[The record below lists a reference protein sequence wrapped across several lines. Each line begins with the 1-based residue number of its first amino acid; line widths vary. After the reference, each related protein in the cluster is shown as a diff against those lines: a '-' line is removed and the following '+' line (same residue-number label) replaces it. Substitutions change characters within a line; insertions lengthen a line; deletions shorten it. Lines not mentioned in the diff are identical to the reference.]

1 MVGVK
6 ELGER
11 KSGWSW
17 YYGMFWTFQKLSW
30 FCLYLYTC
38 MHVYTIWLFGTIK
51 APGRTSTCEKTNWGK
66 PFWNALIL
74 QETTCHLFQLHTWGS
89 ASDVRRVFTELKQ
102 KHTVTGNWPVGIEQW
117 EKHLKGRA
125 FVFLK
130 IGNICHDTWCW
141 DGFSK
146 KELRHAYGQI
156 DSFLGRITLQEV
168 TSNISNSCSQ
178 RPGISDHFRII
189 RGFWAGDSP
198 LFQKNL

>member
-1 MVGVK
+1 MKLVLWDVLNISETVMVLLISIYMHACV
-6 ELGER
+6 R
-11 KSGWSW
+11 NMAIW
-17 YYGMFWTFQKLSW
+17 YHQ
-30 FCLYLYTC
+30 
-38 MHVYTIWLFGTIK
+38 GT
-51 APGRTSTCEKTNWGK
+51 RTSTCEKTNWGK

-102 KHTVTGNWPVGIEQW
+102 KHTVTGNWPVGIDQW

-146 KELRHAYGQI
+146 KSCDMLT
-156 DSFLGRITLQEV
+156 GRLILFWK
-168 TSNISNSCSQ
+168 
-178 RPGISDHFRII
+178 DHTARSHRTFQSTAAKDPTIQDYTRMLS
-189 RGFWAGDSP
+189 GGLSP
-198 LFQKNL
+198 FPKNKDI